1 MLSFHFTQ
9 IYSVSFKF
17 KVSGL
22 LDLSHFAQECKI
34 YAFTEPWH
42 IEFVTY
48 RVLYLLHWHISLCEN
63 LSETVLKAQLEIFL
77 RQIKYIQVDIY
88 DNS

>member
-1 MLSFHFTQ
+1 MHSLNRGTSSLSLIAYFTC
-9 IYSVSFKF
+9 YAGTSV
-17 KVSGL
+17 
-22 LDLSHFAQECKI
+22 
-34 YAFTEPWH
+34 
-42 IEFVTY
+42 
-48 RVLYLLHWHISLCEN
+48 LCEN